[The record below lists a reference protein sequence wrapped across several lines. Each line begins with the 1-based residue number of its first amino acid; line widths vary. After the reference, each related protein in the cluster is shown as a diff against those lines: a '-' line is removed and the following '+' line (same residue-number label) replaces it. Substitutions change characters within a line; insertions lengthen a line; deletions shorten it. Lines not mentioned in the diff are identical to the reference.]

1 MKKIILLFALVGI
14 MVFTLSLNTLGA
26 SQVYVDYILDG
37 EYANGD
43 LSGFNLG
50 LDYKADS
57 FKFGIDCILNGEVE
71 NITDYSHIILK
82 VGYGVSENFF
92 ITLSMFD
99 NENKIPFNYGE
110 ESYNAFI
117 LGADFSYDF
126 SEQLTFK
133 ASFGISLTG
142 DCDYDL
148 PYPIGS
154 GTEDID
160 LTIINLKMIFD
171 VADNIGVA
179 FGYNHISVHFK
190 KGGSFDIDYLTLG
203 AAYIF

>member
-71 NITDYSHIILK
+71 NITDYSQIILK

-117 LGADFSYDF
+117 LGADLSYDL
-126 SEQLTFK
+126 SEQLTFEG
-133 ASFGISLTG
+133 SFGISLTG
-142 DCDYDL
+142 ECDYSS
-148 PYPIGS
+148 PILGS
-154 GTEDID
+154 GNPDID
-160 LTIINLKMIFD
+160 LTSINLKLIYD
-171 VADNIGVA
+171 VSDNIGIA
-179 FGYNHISVHFK
+179 FGYNDISIDFEN
-190 KGGSFDIDYLTLG
+190 GGSFDINYLTLG
-203 AAYIF
+203 AAYKF